1 MRINKKLTDL
11 IMNDMLAKMDNW
23 KDYADMKDQDI
34 IDLIQSNWIYAI
46 ENEVDWDSV
55 VTMIKN
61 EAEDQEAREEARD
74 TISDLRSIKRGFEK

>member
-61 EAEDQEAREEARD
+61 EAEDQEAREETRD
-74 TISDLRSIKRGFEK
+74 TIKDLRSLKRGLEK